1 MVSERRR
8 TQARARARA
17 RAQAQAHAHTQ
28 AHAHAM
34 IPPDDCFSHDVEHE
48 APTASSGPD
57 DELHMSG
64 DALPQHPDSRI
75 QNPDLVAAAVASPLR
90 LWLAS
95 RRSKRRRRD
104 DGSPPCRQICSAPGA
119 GIRAFARMQMLP
131 SCEMLK
137 KPMSSPMTPSPARRP
152 PRQYR
157 LAILQKMTG
166 SSGVDVIDV
175 SMSSPLAPLHVVHG
189 GGGSRWSFVQQ
200 SILSRFQ
207 ASRVKLNL
215 RLPTRGYRL
224 AKWERPCA
232 PRRSNLA
239 GESVHGLCIS
249 HLLHIPH
256 ILRIL
261 TFLYLPCRRLLQ

>member
-189 GGGSRWSFVQQ
+189 GGGIALELRAAEYSLAFPSVP
-200 SILSRFQ
+200 SQ
-207 ASRVKLNL
+207 AQPASPDTRIPVGQVGAAL
-215 RLPTRGYRL
+215 RPAPIKPRG
-224 AKWERPCA
+224 
-232 PRRSNLA
+232 
-239 GESVHGLCIS
+239 
-249 HLLHIPH
+249 
-256 ILRIL
+256 
-261 TFLYLPCRRLLQ
+261 